1 MTTRMQAVSQ
11 PTARGMI
18 FIHSTPAALCPHLEW
33 ALEAVLGADATL
45 EWTPQPVE
53 TGSRRAEYSW
63 TGPSGASA
71 SLASRLAGFGR
82 VRFEVTED
90 ATPGSDGQ
98 RHSYTPALGAFSTT
112 VGVHGDILVGEDEIK
127 QAIVRDA
134 LGREPIHSS
143 LERLL
148 GAPWDDE
155 LEVFRHA
162 SDDVPVRWL
171 HQVV

>member
-1 MTTRMQAVSQ
+1 MTTRMHAVSQ
-11 PTARGMI
+11 PKARGMI

-33 ALEAVLGADATL
+33 SLTAVLGTTVSL
-45 EWTPQPVE
+45 QWTHQPVE

-63 TGPSGASA
+63 TGPSGSSA
-71 SLASRLAGFGR
+71 LLASKLAGFGR

-98 RHSYTPALGAFSTT
+98 RHSYTPTLGPFSAT
-112 VGVHGDILVGEDEIK
+112 VGVHGDILVGEEQIK

-134 LGREPIHSS
+134 LGREPIHGA

-148 GAPWDDE
+148 GSPWDDE

-162 SDDVPVRWL
+162 SDDAPVRWL

>member
-11 PTARGMI
+11 PTARGMV

-33 ALEAVLGADATL
+33 ALAAVLGTRVDL
-45 EWTPQPVE
+45 EWTAQPVE
-53 TGSRRAEYSW
+53 TGSKRAEYSW
-63 TGPSGASA
+63 TGPSGSSA
-71 SLASRLAGFGR
+71 SLASGLVGFGR

-90 ATPGSDGQ
+90 ATTGSDGQ
-98 RHSYTPALGAFSTT
+98 RHAYTPSLGTFTTT
-112 VGVHGDILVGEDEIK
+112 VGVHGDILVGEDQIK

-148 GAPWDDE
+148 GTPWDDE

-162 SDDVPVRWL
+162 SDDAPVRWL

>member
-33 ALEAVLGADATL
+33 ALEAVLGTNVRL
-45 EWTPQPVE
+45 EWSPQPVE

-63 TGPSGASA
+63 TGPSGASGH
-71 SLASRLAGFGR
+71 LASRLAGFGR
-82 VRFEVTED
+82 VRFEITED

-112 VGVHGDILVGEDEIK
+112 VGVHGDILVGEEEIK

-134 LGREPIHSS
+134 LGREPIHGS

-148 GAPWDDE
+148 GTPWDDE